1 MNYGKHYYQ
10 DYFDT
15 LKLNAQGEL
24 IDIDQFEGGKGL
36 TEKRPMTTKDN
47 ALDRLW
53 PREAEADSAPY
64 YSFSLQ
70 TTYPGLLCG
79 IGYHHEVNKPKDEE
93 AVPFF
98 QLGMYF
104 DYSSGLP
111 VIPGSSVKGALRAA
125 VNEWEFLADEAI
137 TVLIK
142 EHKPSLLEEL
152 KDSEKLKKAFIDE
165 VFKGLEYQK
174 EEENAKEKRF
184 SIYERDI
191 FFDAIPVK
199 AKRNLLGEDYITHH
213 PSVFTDPNPVRFLRV
228 EPEVTYR
235 FRFLLY
241 DGGLFPAELK
251 KQIFRKIILELG
263 LGAKTNV
270 GYGRF
275 REEDSAATPDAPRP
289 THP

>member
-1 MNYGKHYYQ
+1 MNYGKQYYQ

-15 LKLNAQGEL
+15 LELSATGQLVNTESFNGGAGLLQAPSLREDNRLRELSQKLGTRGLAYKWFEL
-24 IDIDQFEGGKGL
+24 E
-36 TEKRPMTTKDN
+36 
-47 ALDRLW
+47 
-53 PREAEADSAPY
+53 
-64 YSFSLQ
+64 

-93 AVPFF
+93 AGPFF

-111 VIPGSSVKGALRAA
+111 VIPASSIKGTLRAA
-125 VNEWEFLADEAI
+125 VNDWEFLADEAI
-137 TVLIK
+137 TALIK
-142 EHKPSLLEEL
+142 KHKPSLLEGL
-152 KDSEKLKKAFIDE
+152 KDSESLKEDFINE
-165 VFKGLEYQK
+165 VFKGLEC
-174 EEENAKEKRF
+174 KEKPKT
-184 SIYERDI
+184 IYERDI
-191 FFDAIPVK
+191 FFDAIPIK
-199 AKRNLLGEDYITHH
+199 AKRKLLGEDYITHH
-213 PSVFTDPNPVRFLRV
+213 PSVFADPNPVRFLRV

-251 KQIFRKIILELG
+251 TEIFRKIILELG

-275 REEDSAATPDAPRP
+275 RDSKR
-289 THP
+289 

>member
-15 LKLNAQGEL
+15 LELSATGQLVNTKHFRGGEKLLEACDIVEVDQLSRHRQSLERSGLVYKEFEL
-24 IDIDQFEGGKGL
+24 E
-36 TEKRPMTTKDN
+36 
-47 ALDRLW
+47 
-53 PREAEADSAPY
+53 
-64 YSFSLQ
+64 

-111 VIPGSSVKGALRAA
+111 VIPGSSIKGALRAA
-125 VNEWEFLADEAI
+125 VNDWEFLADEAI

-142 EHKPSLLEEL
+142 KHKPSLLEEL
-152 KDSEKLKKAFIDE
+152 KDSEKLKKSFIDE

-174 EEENAKEKRF
+174 EGENTKEKRF

-251 KQIFRKIILELG
+251 KQIFSKIILELG

-275 REEDSAATPDAPRP
+275 RDLQR
-289 THP
+289 

>member
-1 MNYGKHYYQ
+1 MNYGKQYYQ

-15 LKLNAQGEL
+15 LELSATGQLINTEGFRGGAKLLEAC
-24 IDIDQFEGGKGL
+24 DIV
-36 TEKRPMTTKDN
+36 
-47 ALDRLW
+47 
-53 PREAEADSAPY
+53 EADQLSCHRQRLERGGLVY
-64 YSFSLQ
+64 KEFELE

-93 AVPFF
+93 AGPFF

-111 VIPGSSVKGALRAA
+111 VIPASSIKGTLRAA
-125 VNEWEFLADEAI
+125 VNDWEFLADEAI
-137 TVLIK
+137 TALIK
-142 EHKPSLLEEL
+142 KHKPSLLEEL
-152 KDSEKLKKAFIDE
+152 KDSECLKEDFINE
-165 VFKGLEYQK
+165 VFKGLEC
-174 EEENAKEKRF
+174 KEKPKT
-184 SIYERDI
+184 IYERDI
-191 FFDAIPVK
+191 FFDAIPIK
-199 AKRNLLGEDYITHH
+199 AKGNLLGEDYITHH
-213 PSVFTDPNPVRFLRV
+213 PSVFANPNPVRFLRV

-251 KQIFRKIILELG
+251 KQIFSKIILELG

-275 REEDSAATPDAPRP
+275 RDLQR
-289 THP
+289 

>member
-15 LKLNAQGEL
+15 LELSATGKLFNTKHFRGGEKL
-24 IDIDQFEGGKGL
+24 LEACDIVEVDQLSRHRQSLERGGLVYKEFEL
-36 TEKRPMTTKDN
+36 E
-47 ALDRLW
+47 
-53 PREAEADSAPY
+53 
-64 YSFSLQ
+64 

-111 VIPGSSVKGALRAA
+111 VIPASSIKGALRAA
-125 VNEWEFLADEAI
+125 VNDWEFLADEAI

-174 EEENAKEKRF
+174 EGENTKEKRF

-251 KQIFRKIILELG
+251 KQIFSKIILELG

-275 REEDSAATPDAPRP
+275 RDLQR
-289 THP
+289 

>member
-93 AVPFF
+93 AAPFF

-125 VNEWEFLADEAI
+125 VNEWEFLADEEGKK
-137 TVLIK
+137 LIEK
-142 EHKPSLLEEL
+142 YNLSLPEEI
-152 KDSEKLKKAFIDE
+152 KSNEDLKKAFIDE
-165 VFKGLEYQK
+165 VFKGLVYQK
-174 EEENAKEKRF
+174 DENKKQQKR
-184 SIYERDI
+184 SIYARDI
-191 FFDAIPVK
+191 FFDAIPFR
-199 AKRNLLGEDYITHH
+199 AEGSLLGEDYITHH
-213 PSVFTDPNPVRFLRV
+213 PNALSDPNPVRFLRV
-228 EPEVTYR
+228 EPGVTYQ
-235 FRFLLY
+235 FRFILHS
-241 DGGLFPAELK
+241 GALFPAEFK
-251 KQIFRKIILELG
+251 KELFSEIICTFG

-270 GYGRF
+270 GYGHF
-275 REEDSAATPDAPRP
+275 REEGSAATPDAPRP
-289 THP
+289 KHP